1 MRVVRCRKQETT
13 QPTRRHERVWIAHW
27 CEMSIQAGSI
37 IQMRTPH
44 RATAIGVRTFHGD
57 GLDSPHKLST
67 SSASPPTAC
76 RPPPA
81 EHRALRRASGSHT
94 FCASCTHPAQSGG
107 RVLGADSRDPRGK
120 SLLHGSASFLRVGRW
135 GSPLTQRGPSIK
147 SNLGPDFAL
156 ITISFYN
163 ICTHTRLREMTQV

>member
-1 MRVVRCRKQETT
+1 MRVVCCRKQETT

-120 SLLHGSASFLRVGRW
+120 SLLHGALCWYAWEDGAPPHPSVLRV
-135 GSPLTQRGPSIK
+135 
-147 SNLGPDFAL
+147 
-156 ITISFYN
+156 
-163 ICTHTRLREMTQV
+163 RLLHADEH